1 MWTSIAEWEKSMS
14 IDKVRLYSLLS
25 GAHQATGT
33 AIIIDVYRA
42 YTTAAVAFQRGAEK
56 IILTASV
63 DEALDLRARGVG
75 DYCMGEQD
83 SIMPPEFDFGN
94 SPYALSQADVRGKT
108 LIQSTSAGTKGANA
122 ARNADRIYVA
132 ALVNAGAT
140 ASAVRADEPE
150 RISIVAMGS
159 AGVLRTDEDEQC
171 ALYLRNLILGH
182 RPDPEAVR
190 SLVASAVVSA
200 KFDDPAR
207 PQFDPRDRE
216 IALRVDSAPF
226 AIRVM
231 HEGGLMV
238 ARPCP
243 LNRSETFI

>member
-1 MWTSIAEWEKSMS
+1 MP
-14 IDKVRLYSLLS
+14 IDRVRLYSLLS
-25 GAHQATGT
+25 GAHQAVGT

-63 DEALDLRARGVG
+63 DEALDLRTRGLG

-122 ARNADRIYVA
+122 ALNADRVYVA
-132 ALVNAGAT
+132 ALVNAAAT
-140 ASAVRADEPE
+140 ARAVRADEPE

-159 AGVLRTDEDEQC
+159 AGVLRPDEDEQC
-171 ALYLRNLILGH
+171 ALYLRNLILGY
-182 RPDPEAVR
+182 PQDPESVR
-190 SLVASAVVSA
+190 SLVASAAVSA

-207 PQFDPRDRE
+207 PQFDPRDRA
-216 IALRVDSAPF
+216 IALRVDSVPF
-226 AIRVM
+226 AIRVTR
-231 HEGGLMV
+231 EDGVLV
-238 ARPCP
+238 ARSWSP
-243 LNRSETFI
+243 RE